1 MTTAPRRSVPLLFM
15 ASLLAIPGAAQA
27 DLVTDSAMTLR
38 QAIRDAN
45 TSAPAAS
52 RDFAILTTAIFDAV
66 NGVDPRYQSYR
77 VAPAAT
83 AGSSAEAAAASAAH
97 AVLTSLYPAQSATF
111 DANYAAQLSA
121 LPAGTGRDN
130 GAAWGALVANNI
142 LNWRA
147 TDNANQLTNYV
158 AGTQPGDW
166 RPTAPTFGAPD
177 SAQWGTVTPWVM
189 PSGSAF
195 RPAGGP
201 PALTSSTYTSDYS
214 EVFQLGSSTSA
225 IRTEDQTTSAIFWS
239 YAPGSQTV
247 VGHWNSIAQAAVAG
261 RGFSLVESARLFA
274 ALNTALADAAIVA
287 SDAAYTYEF
296 WRPIAAIREGATDG
310 NINTSP
316 LINWEPLVTT
326 PLSPEY
332 ISANATAAGSAA
344 SVLNHLLGTESGVS
358 ITSDSIPTTSIF
370 YDSFDTAAID
380 ASLAGIYGGIQ
391 FRGSA
396 IVGLTTGQNLGTQ
409 VVTSQFQEIKIPEP
423 SSSLLALL
431 ALAGSARRR
440 R

>member
-1 MTTAPRRSVPLLFM
+1 MFTAARSSVPLLFM
-15 ASLLAIPGAAQA
+15 AAALAAPLAARA
-27 DLVTDSAMTLR
+27 DLVTDSTMSLR

-66 NGVDPRYQSYR
+66 NGVTPKYESYR

-97 AVLTSLYPAQSATF
+97 AVLTALYPAQAATF
-111 DANYAAQLSA
+111 DANYSAQLGA
-121 LPAGTGRDN
+121 LPSGTSRDN

-147 TDNANQLTNYV
+147 NDNANQLANYV

-166 RPTAPTFGAPD
+166 RPTSPTFGAPE
-177 SAQWGTVTPWVM
+177 SAQWPTVTPWIM
-189 PSGSAF
+189 ASGSQF

-201 PALTSSTYTSDYS
+201 PALTSNTYAADYN
-214 EVFQLGSSTSA
+214 EAFQLGSSTSA

-239 YAPGSQTV
+239 YAPGSQTA
-247 VGHWNSIAQAAVAG
+247 VGHWNSIAQAAIAG
-261 RGFSLVESARLFA
+261 KGFSLVESARLFA
-274 ALNTALADAAIVA
+274 ALNTAIADAAIVA

-310 NINTSP
+310 NASTSP
-316 LINWEPLVTT
+316 LINWDPLVTT

-332 ISANATAAGSAA
+332 ISANATMAGSAA
-344 SVLNHLLGTESGVS
+344 GVLNYLLGTESGVS
-358 ITSDSIPTTSIF
+358 ATSDSIPTTSIF
-370 YDSFDTAAID
+370 FDSFDTAAID

-391 FRGSA
+391 FRSSA
-396 IVGLTTGQNLGTQ
+396 IVGLTTGQTLGSQ
-409 VVTSQFQEIKIPEP
+409 VVMNHFQEAKIPEP
-423 SSSLLALL
+423 SSSVLALL
-431 ALAGSARRR
+431 ALAWSARRKR
-440 R
+440 